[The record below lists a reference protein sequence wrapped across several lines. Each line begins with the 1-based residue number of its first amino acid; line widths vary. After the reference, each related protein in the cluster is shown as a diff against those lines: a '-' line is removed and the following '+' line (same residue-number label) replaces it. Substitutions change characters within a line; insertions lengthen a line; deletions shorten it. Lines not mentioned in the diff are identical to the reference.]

1 MRCDK
6 GFGLRVTAE
15 TVLRCLNGQ
24 EMNTFERSDVYF
36 IALLF
41 SIVFVD
47 FEHRNRTLFC
57 IVYTHHLL
65 QHVNDLAKRW
75 LRGLF
80 RV

>member
-1 MRCDK
+1 
-6 GFGLRVTAE
+6 
-15 TVLRCLNGQ
+15 
-24 EMNTFERSDVYF
+24 MNSFERSTVYF
-36 IALLF
+36 IAFLF

-57 IVYTHHLL
+57 IVYAHHHLL

-75 LRGLF
+75 LRGLS